1 MFIIKYYLS
10 IAIACF
16 IAAILVPQI
25 VLSVF
30 FAWCGL
36 SMSIVSAAYIFD
48 VPSIFRKR
56 TDGKIV
62 WWIRW
67 VFIPFLL
74 GAKIYNA
81 RAIRK
86 DKVIPIQQ
94 IDSNLYVSRR
104 LFPSDISFLESQDIR
119 CIVDVTA
126 EFVGIESVMTDDR
139 FHYFNMPVLDHKAP
153 KINELKHTLNW
164 IDTQINQSRSVVV
177 HCALGRGRSVFVVA
191 AYLLAKNPSLSVEEA
206 LTKINDVRSTARLN
220 KLQLNTLTAISD
232 KGLLNLESSAYLIAN
247 PVAGG
252 GKWKTHQQ
260 EVIRS
265 LTKKYNLTIV
275 TTSENISADDL
286 VQQAIEKDAQHIIV
300 SGGDGTVSEVA
311 QHVMNTNIPLGIIP
325 LGTANA
331 LCHVLYGL
339 GTKVSPVDK
348 SCQAILSGNTK
359 KIDVAFCN
367 EQPILLVLG
376 IGFEEQMI
384 DYAHREQKN
393 AMGQLAYLSGIFNAV
408 VVGKNQHFQLSID
421 GEPSQEMDLQSLVI
435 ANTSPFSTVLAQGG
449 DIPEPDDGKL
459 HITYLEKTESLSDR
473 FVALSDILIKSLGA
487 KEQVEHFQYLSAQS
501 ITIES
506 NQPIDYVIDGE
517 SYSSDS
523 LDVTIKS
530 RALTVCVP

>member
-1 MFIIKYYLS
+1 MFIVKYYVS

-48 VPSIFRKR
+48 IPSVFRKR

-67 VFIPFLL
+67 AFIPFLL
-74 GAKIYNA
+74 GAKFYNA

-86 DKVIPIQQ
+86 DKVVPIQQ
-94 IDSNLYVSRR
+94 IDDNLYVSRR
-104 LFPSDISFLESQDIR
+104 LFPSDLAFLEAQEIH

-126 EFVGIESVMTDDR
+126 EFVGIESVMADDR

-153 KINELKHTLNW
+153 KIAELKHTLNW

-191 AYLLAKNPSLSVEEA
+191 AYLLAKDPSLSVEDA

-220 KLQLNTLTAISD
+220 KLQLRTLQAISD
-232 KGLLNLESSAYLIAN
+232 KGYLTLEPAACLIAN
-247 PVAGG
+247 PVSGG
-252 GKWKTHQQ
+252 GKWKLFEQ
-260 EVIRS
+260 EIIRE
-265 LTKKYNLTIV
+265 LTRKYNLSIV
-275 TTSENISADDL
+275 TTSEEVPADVL
-286 VQQAIEKDAQHIIV
+286 AQQAIEKNFHQIIV

-311 QHVMNTNIPLGIIP
+311 RHVMHTDIALGILP

-331 LCHVLYGL
+331 LCHVLYGV
-339 GTKVSPVDK
+339 GTKVSPVEK
-348 SCQAILSGNTK
+348 ACEAILSNNTK

-367 EQPILLVLG
+367 QQPVLLVLG

-393 AMGQLAYLSGIFNAV
+393 SLGQFAYMSGIFNAV
-408 VVGKNQHFQLSID
+408 VAGKNQHFLLSID
-421 GEPSQEMDLQSLVI
+421 GEPSQAMDLQSLVI
-435 ANTSPFSTVLAQGG
+435 ANTSPFSTILAQGG
-449 DIPEPDDGKL
+449 ATPEPDDGKL
-459 HITYLEKTESLSDR
+459 HVTFLKNTESLSGR
-473 FVALSDILIKSLGA
+473 FIALTDILAKSVGA
-487 KEQVEHFQYLSAQS
+487 KEQADHFEY
-501 ITIES
+501 
-506 NQPIDYVIDGE
+506 
-517 SYSSDS
+517 
-523 LDVTIKS
+523 
-530 RALTVCVP
+530 